1 LNRYKVEYEGMIRW
15 AFLIFSKE
23 KRKIK

>member
-23 KRKIK
+23 ERKRK